1 MTQDHP
7 SVLDALR
14 RELARRASRCR
25 WAGYRIP
32 DLWSCWGFARGQ
44 PIGKGELAVNPYALL
59 LDCLDREIL
68 PRRIP
73 GCQYRGRSLSWT
85 RGVQPSKGG
94 GVRDQG
100 RRRRA
105 GDWIR
110 TGSIYGMLVRT
121 TTAWDHDGDGA
132 LSSRRWT
139 ETGTFLKSILLL
151 PLLRRMGVTTVYLL
165 PIAKHSNLYRKG
177 ELGCPYSAK
186 NFLEIEPSLHDR
198 LLGDQDSEVEM
209 VFAAFVEAAHVM
221 GMRVML
227 DLAPRT
233 ASRDNDWIL
242 EHPDWFYWIGR
253 RFEPTYAAPHI
264 DGADYP
270 IPKPSDLRDLHRREI
285 MRGHLAKFRFAP
297 NVTAPAKWQRFVRR
311 MQAAPPRNLLA
322 EIARE
327 FGVITPPGFSDIVND
342 RQPPWSDVTFLRLFW
357 DHPQAVVQCLS
368 EAERQP
374 PYVFSEV
381 IKASHFSGRKPNREL
396 WEQLANIL
404 PFYQRFGVDGARIDM
419 GHALPKELEEMILS
433 APRRI
438 DPDFCFVAE
447 ELGTGNSGKAR
458 RAGYNMVI
466 GPSWW
471 MQPRARQGKF
481 HEFVHKV
488 LPGSKLP
495 VWGAAETPDTPRAVT
510 RTGGKRFVHLAAAV
524 NHFLPNAVP
533 FVNSGME
540 VYERQ
545 PMNLGLD
552 IVPPGR
558 YALDKTDPYCG
569 KLAFFDR
576 YVLHWNNPGGT
587 ALVKRIGEAGAL
599 RARFAE
605 DLGSVANYFNP
616 AVTTNRKLILAVGC
630 RVEQGRRAL
639 LMAANTDY
647 RKARR
652 AVLTG
657 LSKARRGSAHRSARR
672 SGPKTRHPEPELLFE
687 VGGVKTAPKATAD
700 KVAVNLPPG
709 GVAMWL
715 L

>member
-7 SVLDALR
+7 DVLDGLR
-14 RELARRASRCR
+14 QELARRASRCR

-32 DLWSCWGFARGQ
+32 KLWNCWGYAQAQ
-44 PIGKGELAVNPYALL
+44 PIGTRELAVNPYVLL

-68 PRRIP
+68 PKRLP
-73 GCQYRGRSLSWT
+73 GDRYRGWSLSRT
-85 RGVQPSKGG
+85 CSLRPSKGG

-100 RRRRA
+100 RRRRG

-121 TTAWDHDGDGA
+121 TTAWDHDGGGC

-151 PLLRRMGVTTVYLL
+151 PLLRRMGITIIYLL

-198 LLGDQDSEVEM
+198 LLGDRDSKVEM
-209 VFAAFVEAAHVM
+209 EFAAFVEAAHVM

-242 EHPDWFYWIGR
+242 EHPDWFYWIDR

-270 IPKPSDLRDLHRREI
+270 IPKPSDLRDLHRREV

-297 NVTAPAKWQRFVRR
+297 NVTAPAQWRQFVRR
-311 MQAAPPRNLLA
+311 MRAAPPRHLLA

-342 RQPPWSDVTFLRLFW
+342 RQPPWSDVTFLRLFR
-357 DHPQAVVQCLS
+357 DHPRAVVPHLDD
-368 EAERQP
+368 AERQP

-381 IKASHFSGRKPNREL
+381 IKASHFPGGKPNREL
-396 WEQLANIL
+396 WRQLANIL

-433 APRRI
+433 TPRRI

-447 ELGTGNSGKAR
+447 ELGTGNSAKAR

-488 LPGSKLP
+488 APESKLP

-510 RTGGKRFVHLAAAV
+510 RPGGKRFVHLAAAA
-524 NHFLPNAVP
+524 NHFLPNVVP

-545 PMNLGLD
+545 PLNLGLD

-558 YALDKTDPYCG
+558 YALNKADPYYG

-576 YVLHWNNPGGT
+576 YVLHWANPGGA
-587 ALVKRIGEAGAL
+587 ALVKRIGELGAL
-599 RARFAE
+599 RARFAD
-605 DLGSVANYFNP
+605 DLAGLANHFFP
-616 AVTTNRKLILAVGC
+616 TVTTNRKLVLAVGC
-630 RVEQGRRAL
+630 RVDQGKRVL
-639 LMAANTDY
+639 LMVANTDY

-652 AVLTG
+652 AVLAG
-657 LSKARRGSAHRSARR
+657 SPKAPRGSARG
-672 SGPKTRHPEPELLFE
+672 SGRKTRHREPELLFE
-687 VGGVKTAPKATAD
+687 VGGVKTTPKVTGD
-700 KVAVNLPPG
+700 NVTVNLSPG
-709 GVAMWL
+709 GVAVWL